1 MINHSARI
9 LATATAGAVA
19 TALFTSQVS
28 AADWPSQVIAKYDVA
43 FAGFRIGSFNFR
55 SDVGGKSYSLA
66 GEAKVSA
73 VFGAFKWRGF
83 TRSSGHAIKN
93 GPLPKN
99 YAFDFQSNSKRGS
112 VRLAFQKRRII
123 KSEVIPNKPY
133 SNQHVP
139 LLAEHLR
146 NVFDPIS
153 AVMAL
158 TKVSAGQHPCR
169 RRIPIF
175 DGKQRFDLVLSPAGR
190 ERIRERQPS
199 GQPALAYV
207 CRVNY
212 VPLGG
217 FKKNRQTKYMASNNN
232 MRVVLR
238 AVPTANLYIPVE
250 VRVPT
255 IAGEAVLSSRRVNIV
270 TAKRQRIALV
280 H

>member
-1 MINHSARI
+1 MISQPART
-9 LATATAGAVA
+9 LAIALGLPTLVA
-19 TALFTSQVS
+19 ISIAPAS

-83 TRSSGHAIKN
+83 TRSSGQAVKN
-93 GPLPKN
+93 GPLPQN

-112 VRLAFQKRRII
+112 VRLAFQKRRIVR
-123 KSEVIPNKPY
+123 SEVIPNKPY

-139 LLAEHLR
+139 LLAQHLK

-158 TKVSAGQHPCR
+158 TKVRNGEHPCR

-190 ERIRERQPS
+190 EQVRERRPS
-199 GQPALAYV
+199 GQPDLAYV

-217 FKKNRQTKYMASNNN
+217 FKKNRQTQYMASNNN

-238 AVPTANLYIPVE
+238 AVPSANIYIPYQ

-255 IAGEAVLSSRRVNIV
+255 IAGEAVLSSRQVNIV
-270 TAKRQRIALV
+270 TAQRQRIALI